1 MDMYEVVKYL
11 HDGCDDETF
20 AEIFVRYHYMQE
32 GYAEDRHLSPKDMLI
47 DVDELAKHIRDVL
60 DEIIYSSDIDS
71 SAWWKLNKYRSFA
84 DDEDKMYDFYEL
96 TKEEFLQSYSYLTE
110 EEYELTKAEVEGRTV

>member
-11 HDGCDDETF
+11 HDCCDDETF
-20 AEIFVRYHYMQE
+20 AEIFVRYHYMQK